1 MLKVGKLYRFDYL
14 QGSQGGFR
22 IGRVLKVRDT
32 YANPVSQEAVK
43 ANPIHRSRY
52 LLTVR
57 ELNGQ
62 CRQMYGHSIYGVKNV
77 SVVGKIG
84 LWLIGAK
91 V

>member
-14 QGSQGGFR
+14 QGTQNGFR

-43 ANPIHRSRY
+43 SNPIHRSRY
-52 LLTVR
+52 LLTIR
-57 ELNGQ
+57 EFNGQ
-62 CRQMYGHSIYGVKNV
+62 CGTMYEHSIYGVKNV
-77 SVVGKIG
+77 SVIGKIG
-84 LWLIGAK
+84 LWLIGVK